1 MTQMHEEVPALPELT
16 WRQLEIVLRDEA
28 ASPLQATMAR
38 HLVDGLQSQ
47 ARFLT
52 LGGRMREIAIII
64 LAVTDTMTEDAVM
77 PSAP

>member
-1 MTQMHEEVPALPELT
+1 MQMQEDAPALPELT
-16 WRQLEIVLRDEA
+16 WGQLEIVLKDEA

-38 HLVDGLQSQ
+38 HLVDGLRSQ

-64 LAVTDTMTEDAVM
+64 LAVTDTMTEEAAM